1 MTDDRANP
9 VERQLQSSQTNNIQ
23 PTNIQPTN
31 IQPTTT
37 QSTATPAKDS
47 QTQTTQPQKAMPNNS
62 NPQNNNANS
71 NVNNNANNNANSNK
85 TTNSTVNSA
94 AKPESAPEP
103 QIKKVDVAIA
113 GVTYPI
119 FCPVHEQEE
128 LRAAVSYINDF
139 ALKLRRD
146 APSLSQENLLV
157 LTCLNL
163 YEKIQTHER
172 NEEDRLQQSKQ
183 SEALLNKIMKD
194 AHSIL

>member
-1 MTDDRANP
+1 MTHILGFIMTDDRANP
-9 VERQLQSSQTNNIQ
+9 VERQLPSSQTH
-23 PTNIQPTN
+23 NIQPTN

-37 QSTATPAKDS
+37 QSTATPAKDN

-71 NVNNNANNNANSNK
+71 NLNNNANNNK

-128 LRAAVSYINDF
+128 LRAAVSYINDS
-139 ALKLRRD
+139 ALKLRKD

-163 YEKIQTHER
+163 YDEIQTHKR

>member
-1 MTDDRANP
+1 MTNDRANP
-9 VERQLQSSQTNNIQ
+9 VESQLQSSQTH
-23 PTNIQPTN
+23 N

-62 NPQNNNANS
+62 NPQNNNAN
-71 NVNNNANNNANSNK
+71 NNANNNKTNSN
-85 TTNSTVNSA
+85 TVNSA
-94 AKPESAPEP
+94 AKPESVPEP

-183 SEALLNKIMKD
+183 SDALLNKIMKD